1 MTARATVSVVLV
13 NWNSAQDCAE
23 CIVAISREET
33 KALDV
38 EFIVVDNA
46 SELPL
51 DGILTLANDGL
62 NVKVFRQDTNLGFGR
77 ACNVGARH
85 SSGDFLLFVNPDVL
99 PTGGLIDG
107 MLGQMTSDAEI
118 GCIGVRHEFPDGSLQ
133 WSTDDLPSLAND
145 VLHLSPLHLLPGFR
159 RSASRYRRWSAHDED
174 ADVGWVNGACFMM
187 RTATF
192 EVIGGFDER
201 FFLFAEELDL
211 CHRVWKAGYRVRF
224 LASPV
229 VIHHLGGSFSYKS
242 TRLHR
247 LALLNQAMLRYYS
260 IHKSSPEYAMLN
272 LSIRATAIASIAA
285 ATGMTLWHR
294 VRPHCFS
301 EQIWELLCQG
311 EAGIESNDAIRAW
324 WRVLLMRRDRDVRP

>member
-1 MTARATVSVVLV
+1 MTDGATVSVVLV
-13 NWNSAQDCAE
+13 NWNSAQDCME
-23 CIVAISREET
+23 CIVAIAREET
-33 KALDV
+33 RARDL
-38 EFIVVDNA
+38 EFIIVDNA
-46 SELPL
+46 SELPV
-51 DGILTLANDGL
+51 DGILALANDGL
-62 NVKVFRQDTNLGFGR
+62 NVKVLPQTTNLGFGR
-77 ACNVGARH
+77 ACNVGAQH
-85 SSGDFLLFVNPDVL
+85 SSGQFLLFVNPDIL

-107 MLGQMTSDAEI
+107 MLGQLASDPGV

-159 RSASRYRRWSAHDED
+159 QSARKYRRWSAHDND

-187 RTATF
+187 PAAVF
-192 EVIGGFDER
+192 QDVGGFDER

-229 VIHHLGGSFSYKS
+229 VIHHLGGSFGYKS

-260 IHKSSPEYAMLN
+260 IHKSRPEYAILN
-272 LSIRATAIASIAA
+272 LSIRATAVASIAA
-285 ATGMTLWHR
+285 AAGLTLLER
-294 VRPHCFS
+294 VRPLRLS
-301 EQIWELLCQG
+301 DRVWEHLCQG
-311 EAGIESNDAIRAW
+311 EAGIQAKDSIRAW
-324 WRVLLMRRDRDVRP
+324 WRVLLMRRNSEVRL